1 MGGSLDTTSKLYQRK
16 MRTQAESSRAS
27 VVRAGCIGGID
38 RQYCGLKWSREQKI
52 GQLGLI
58 MLDNDVLDW

>member
-1 MGGSLDTTSKLYQRK
+1 MGGWISRHNKQAVSEKNEDTGRVFKG
-16 MRTQAESSRAS
+16 
-27 VVRAGCIGGID
+27 VCIGGID

>member
-1 MGGSLDTTSKLYQRK
+1 